1 MVKIKMWGLWWKQM
15 ATVALSLLLLT
26 VPYPSTALSS
36 NGQSKAPDTYISVRA
51 LDSYGNAVQLSHAKE
66 AARRYGRPV
75 VVAVVQGTS
84 NEPSNNSTE
93 TKPAE
98 SFLMVVSMGTAPI
111 LHPLQLPLQDA
122 DESDTQA
129 PMLAMCFTGVKGDA
143 NWLLQQLQQH
153 VAGVWERYGISSMSA
168 PSIAHVVAR
177 LLGRFAGQP
186 EKREWQSSLGLPG
199 KRDEDDR
206 QSSWSRPLGV
216 QTMILSLADSQDNPG
231 LLIVEPSGRI
241 LNPSVQTDTVSLGA
255 MGRGS
260 DKLQEQ
266 LARLLR
272 GELEIGDDAS
282 SSWEYLPPTYD
293 QCQDALIRV
302 LLDEIATT
310 NGANDGNNPSSSSSV
325 GGEIMV
331 ETFSP
336 ESGKIKRQSFRY
348 QNADT
353 YAPI

>member
-1 MVKIKMWGLWWKQM
+1 M

-36 NGQSKAPDTYISVRA
+36 NGQSKAPDSYISVRA
-51 LDSYGNAVQLSHAKE
+51 LDHYGNAVQLSHAKE

-75 VVAVVQGTS
+75 VVAVVQGIP

-93 TKPAE
+93 TKTDTE
-98 SFLMVVSMGTAPI
+98 KGRDSFLMVVSLGTAPI
-111 LHPLQLPLQDA
+111 LHSLQLPLHDA
-122 DESDTQA
+122 DESDSPA

-153 VAGVWERYGISSMSA
+153 VAGVWERYGISSISA

-177 LLGRFAGQP
+177 LLGRFAGQS

-199 KRDEDDR
+199 KRDEDNR

-216 QTMILSLADSQDNPG
+216 QTMILSLGDSRENPG

-241 LNPSVQTDTVSLGA
+241 LKPSVQSGSGKVSLGA

-266 LARLLR
+266 LSRLLK
-272 GELEIGDDAS
+272 GELEIAAGGDDVS
-282 SSWEYLPPTYD
+282 SSWEDLPPTYD
-293 QCQDALIRV
+293 QCQDALIR
-302 LLDEIATT
+302 LLLEEIATT
-310 NGANDGNNPSSSSSV
+310 NSANDANSPSSSSSV
-325 GGEIMV
+325 GGELMV
-331 ETFSP
+331 EAFSP
-336 ESGKIKRQSFRY
+336 ESGKIERQSFRY
-348 QNADT
+348 QNAES